1 MMHAI
6 DQEQTALRVQPIDAV
21 LTTLRIPMI
30 DNILSTLWT
39 PTSDAI
45 QPTPRTQTIDEMLTT
60 LRTQA
65 VDTAARRHPPQIAVI
80 GVGGAGI
87 NAAMRLR
94 DVGLPGLRFI
104 AVDTSAQTLARAGG
118 VTQILLD
125 GPTGGLG
132 TGGHA
137 ALGRAAAE
145 AGAKRLTEA
154 LAGLDLGCVVAGLAG
169 GTGGGAAPVV
179 AGLARAAGAVT
190 VGFGITP
197 FAFEASHRAAA
208 ADLASAALA
217 SACDTSVTLDNRRA
231 QALAGGRVTLDVAL
245 RVADDVI
252 RQAVQG
258 LGEMVG
264 GKGWITVDWPL
275 IRSLLGS
282 GGAGCLALGLG
293 RGASPARAA
302 MQAALA
308 SPLADMR
315 ALDRARGVL
324 AHVSGGPDLAL
335 CDAADALGELQ
346 ARLRP
351 DCRLVVGA
359 GCDPRLAGTAQVM
372 LLGTGLPAV
381 ARTLTASRPAAHR
394 VTALHPAAAAR
405 RPNHTPALLARR
417 AS

>member
-1 MMHAI
+1 MHAI
-6 DQEQTALRVQPIDAV
+6 DQKQTAVRVQAIDEV
-21 LTTLRIPMI
+21 VT
-30 DNILSTLWT
+30 IL
-39 PTSDAI
+39 
-45 QPTPRTQTIDEMLTT
+45 RTQTIDEILTT
-60 LRTQA
+60 LRMRT
-65 VDTAARRHPPQIAVI
+65 VDTAARRHRPEIAVI

-104 AVDTSAQTLARAGG
+104 AVDTSAQTLARADGI
-118 VTQILLD
+118 TQVLLG

-137 ALGRAAAE
+137 TLGAAAAE
-145 AGAKRLTEA
+145 AGASRLAAA
-154 LAGLDLGCVVAGLAG
+154 LAGMDLACVVAGMAG

-208 ADLASAALA
+208 AETALA
-217 SACDTSVTLDNRRA
+217 ELAVACDSSVTLDNRRA

-264 GKGWITVDWPL
+264 GQGWITVDWPL
-275 IRSLLGS
+275 VRSLLRS

-302 MQAALA
+302 MQAALT

-315 ALDRARGVL
+315 ALDQAGGVL

-381 ARTLTASRPAAHR
+381 ARSVAAPRPAAR
-394 VTALHPAAAAR
+394 VTALRPAADER
-405 RPNHTPALLARR
+405 RPAHAPAQLARR